1 MERDLNYNKLKKR
14 TSKDKLKK
22 MIFILSSN
30 NQKLNRQKSILK
42 LIEEFKEENH

>member
-22 MIFILSSN
+22 MIFILNSN
-30 NQKLNRQKSILK
+30 NQKLDQQKFILK
-42 LIEEFKEENH
+42 LIEEFKEGNH